1 MFYWLAV
8 GPTCGPAAPTKN
20 IESISLERPV
30 MTFAIKANL
39 SFTTAEVPTQPVKPK
54 TDVPSTP
61 VNTEQPAANPVNK
74 EQQPAATAIIDP
86 AAAEKKAIET
96 IQNLASQYGIKTGNL
111 STEEGRAK
119 AVTDMW
125 VKINNN
131 VEKAR
136 LSKDPADHQA
146 ANTAKTAFLDQ
157 LKDARGAGWN
167 FGLREL
173 VQSASPKVS
182 PDASSTPKSTP
193 PVVPTN
199 PNPQANEKPAGEV
212 KPEKSRVQSNTP
224 VAPTSLESLS
234 QEAQVLVEDI
244 KKLNQ
249 DRFAFSKAAD
259 REGKMTAGGNG
270 DATVRARL
278 IERATDLLARYDSI
292 VPRGEALLKGELKG
306 NEQLEKAIAAIKADY
321 PKMTEYLQNQIR
333 LQNVP
338 QPASQITQ

>member
-1 MFYWLAV
+1 
-8 GPTCGPAAPTKN
+8 
-20 IESISLERPV
+20 

-74 EQQPAATAIIDP
+74 EQQPAATAKIDP

-199 PNPQANEKPAGEV
+199 PNPQANEKPTVEN
-212 KPEKSRVQSNTP
+212 KPQKPSVESNSPVDPNASKESLAWASAFQNFKDRELPEFKNLIASEMKITKDLLTMDPGARAKLVEKSTQILEKAN
-224 VAPTSLESLS
+224 SLISE
-234 QEAQVLVEDI
+234 
-244 KKLNQ
+244 
-249 DRFAFSKAAD
+249 
-259 REGKMTAGGNG
+259 
-270 DATVRARL
+270 
-278 IERATDLLARYDSI
+278 
-292 VPRGEALLKGELKG
+292 GEALLQGNLKG
-306 NEQLEKAIAAIKADY
+306 NKQAEGAVKELKQALPGLQEVATKLRAAHNA
-321 PKMTEYLQNQIR
+321 PKPELQNM
-333 LQNVP
+333 P
-338 QPASQITQ
+338 QQ